1 MIYTPPILTST
12 RMLSK
17 TQLQRHLSSPAV
29 RRQPLMSSVVLTK
42 ENAAN
47 GIPLQLATLH
57 KRFADVTEK
66 MNQMSEHV
74 DVLTEKMDAIE
85 NMLLKRNIAAPAPV
99 QAPVLGMPLA
109 AGAVRS
115 GYQIPQAK
123 AQAQA
128 QAPRQSKIDD
138 WMTVSRVT
146 TAGVPS
152 IPVVRSSPVVVVGQ
166 VAHGQ
171 AGAGNDDDDAKK

>member
-1 MIYTPPILTST
+1 
-12 RMLSK
+12 MLSK

-29 RRQPLMSSVVLTK
+29 RQPRMSSVVLTK

-57 KRFADVTEK
+57 KRFADVAEK

-99 QAPVLGMPLA
+99 QAAAPVGMPLA

>member
-1 MIYTPPILTST
+1 
-12 RMLSK
+12 MLSK
-17 TQLQRHLSSPAV
+17 TQLQRHLSSPV
-29 RRQPLMSSVVLTK
+29 RQPRMSSVVLTK

-66 MNQMSEHV
+66 MAQMSEHV

-85 NMLLKRNIAAPAPV
+85 NMLLKRNIAAAPAPV
-99 QAPVLGMPLA
+99 QAAAPVGMPLA

-115 GYQIPQAK
+115 GYQITQAPR
-123 AQAQA
+123 AV
-128 QAPRQSKIDD
+128 APRQSKIDD
-138 WMTVSRVT
+138 WMNVSRA

-166 VAHGQ
+166 AAHGQ
-171 AGAGNDDDDAKK
+171 AGAGNDDDAKK

>member
-1 MIYTPPILTST
+1 
-12 RMLSK
+12 
-17 TQLQRHLSSPAV
+17 
-29 RRQPLMSSVVLTK
+29 MSSVVLTK

-66 MNQMSEHV
+66 MAQMSEHV

-128 QAPRQSKIDD
+128 PRQSKIDD
-138 WMTVSRVT
+138 WMNVSRA

-166 VAHGQ
+166 AAHGQ
-171 AGAGNDDDDAKK
+171 AGAGNDDDAKK

>member
-1 MIYTPPILTST
+1 
-12 RMLSK
+12 
-17 TQLQRHLSSPAV
+17 
-29 RRQPLMSSVVLTK
+29 MSSVVLTK

-57 KRFADVTEK
+57 KRFADVAEK

-99 QAPVLGMPLA
+99 QAAAPVGMPLA

-115 GYQIPQAK
+115 GYQIPQAPR
-123 AQAQA
+123 AV
-128 QAPRQSKIDD
+128 APRQSKIDD
-138 WMTVSRVT
+138 WMNVSRA

-166 VAHGQ
+166 AAHGQ
-171 AGAGNDDDDAKK
+171 AGAGNDDDAKK